1 MSGYKRRS
9 VKKEDGLWL
18 LSFTD
23 LCLTLLACFVLLVST
38 MEPRKKNVLKAMAHK
53 EEKEHQLDDREF
65 HLNKVAG
72 EVMKAI
78 EKEKILDQAEVTK
91 MPQGIYIEFK
101 DQVFFN
107 AGSNDIDVGK
117 IPLADHILSSIAKL
131 GREFQIVIE
140 GHTDDQIYG
149 QLENLNWNLSS
160 ARAIQVLRRLVKLG
174 VAESNISVVAYAHTR
189 PKAEY
194 KYLTGEA
201 LEKARAANRR
211 VAVWLK
217 LPIETS
223 KAEEKGSKHG

>member
-38 MEPRKKNVLKAMAHK
+38 MEPRKKNVLKAMTHT
-53 EEKEHQLDDREF
+53 EEKELKVDEREF

-72 EVMKAI
+72 EVMKVI

-107 AGSNDIDVGK
+107 AGSNEIAVGK
-117 IPLADHILSSIAKL
+117 IPLAEHILSSIAKI

-140 GHTDDQIYG
+140 GHTDDQVYG
-149 QLENLNWNLSS
+149 QVENLNWNLSS
-160 ARAIQVLRRLVKLG
+160 ARGIQLLRRLVKLG
-174 VAESNISVVAYAHTR
+174 VSESNISVVAYAHTR
-189 PKAEY
+189 PKVEY
-194 KYLTGEA
+194 KYLTGPA
-201 LEKARAANRR
+201 LEKARATNRR

-217 LPIETS
+217 LPVEP
-223 KAEEKGSKHG
+223 AEGNDKGTKHG